1 MDDIVLI
8 EKNITSGCENKI
20 ATSSTNSDGLGCFE
34 YIPKHGMVYFLEFKE
49 IQGKKIKSVN
59 LPEPVKSGISLKST
73 LDQDQRSLS
82 VEL

>member
-1 MDDIVLI
+1 
-8 EKNITSGCENKI
+8 
-20 ATSSTNSDGLGCFE
+20 
-34 YIPKHGMVYFLEFKE
+34 MVYFLEFKE

-82 VEL
+82 VELQKSEVKENITVSISSKSNVLIEKNV